1 MISYCSWCFCNPSR
15 MKKKEKK
22 NTPGSVGWSY
32 ILFQEVKESNK
43 AIENRLLL
51 EIQVEIVYDEARMKI
66 YSVSTRCYYAFGALM
81 SEELCY
87 KINELPGVRWVLPD
101 SYLDVKNKDYGYT
114 LLPRQLVVLQ
124 LANPEIVALELTP
137 DDLFF
142 VIASDE
148 VFEFLSS
155 QVVVDM
161 AFSDCV
167 KEYKPFTLKIDG
179 NLECG
184 AFEGSGDE
192 SQGGDWQGEASTMEI
207 GKHQIRVNVIA
218 HGLHIDDEFPVSVG

>member
-1 MISYCSWCFCNPSR
+1 MTISLWFL
-15 MKKKEKK
+15 M
-22 NTPGSVGWSY
+22 
-32 ILFQEVKESNK
+32 
-43 AIENRLLL
+43 AMENLGLSAHSL
-51 EIQVEIVYDEARMKI
+51 
-66 YSVSTRCYYAFGALM
+66 
-81 SEELCY
+81 
-87 KINELPGVRWVLPD
+87 
-101 SYLDVKNKDYGYT
+101 
-114 LLPRQLVVLQ
+114 QLVVLQ

-148 VFEFLSS
+148 VFEFISS

-161 AFSDCV
+161 VRFWRCSLYRCGLLLNV
-167 KEYKPFTLKIDG
+167 KQMFDEMLLWEVNVVDGMEMYKELFDDVGVRKMVNLTSSVISLGNPICICNLLPSATNRALDNKIHSK
-179 NLECG
+179 N
-184 AFEGSGDE
+184 E